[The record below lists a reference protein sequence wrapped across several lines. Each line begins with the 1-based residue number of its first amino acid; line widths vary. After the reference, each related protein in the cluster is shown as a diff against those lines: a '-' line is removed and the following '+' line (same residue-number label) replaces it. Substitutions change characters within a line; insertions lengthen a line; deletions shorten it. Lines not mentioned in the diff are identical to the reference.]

1 MTATKKVAQDAT
13 ERLRRRIG
21 TALCIK
27 QIEPI
32 REKKS
37 WKVRVT
43 TTSPPPPGLVPV
55 TIDQFPV
62 TICLTD

>member
-1 MTATKKVAQDAT
+1 MTATKKVAHDAT
-13 ERLRRRIG
+13 ERLRRKIG
-21 TALCIK
+21 SALCIK
-27 QIEPI
+27 EIAPI

-37 WKVRVT
+37 WKVCVT
-43 TTSPPPPGLVPV
+43 ATSPPPPGLVPV